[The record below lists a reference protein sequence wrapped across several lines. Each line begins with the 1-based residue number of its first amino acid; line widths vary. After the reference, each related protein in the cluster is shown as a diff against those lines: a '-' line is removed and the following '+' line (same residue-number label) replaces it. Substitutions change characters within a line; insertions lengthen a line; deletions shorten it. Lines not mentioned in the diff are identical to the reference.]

1 MTFDLHGA
9 LMRKQEYECAR
20 LDAFEFRHRALTVR
34 LMAERLRADGHDV
47 PDPDA
52 AARAMVDVGEDAVL
66 GQLYARV
73 QDRMPRV
80 RYRALCAQ
88 ARQTASERLKR
99 IWGDPTPHA
108 LA

>member
-1 MTFDLHGA
+1 MTFDLQGA

-34 LMAERLRADGHDV
+34 LVAERLRADGHDV

-52 AARAMVDVGEDAVL
+52 AARAMVYVGEDAVL
-66 GQLYARV
+66 EQLYTPVRDHLSRA
-73 QDRMPRV
+73 
-80 RYRALCAQ
+80 RYRVLCAQ
-88 ARQTASERLKR
+88 ARQTASDRLKR